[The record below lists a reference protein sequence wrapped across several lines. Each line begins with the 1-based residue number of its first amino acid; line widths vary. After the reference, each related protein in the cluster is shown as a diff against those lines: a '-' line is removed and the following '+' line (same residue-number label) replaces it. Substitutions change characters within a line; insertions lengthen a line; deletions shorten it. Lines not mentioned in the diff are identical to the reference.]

1 VEEKDRGST
10 MVAVRKRPTRESVL
24 STLVHRAVGMP
35 WQRLQVIDGGR
46 RVFRGEVFEMAEEIK
61 SAAAEL
67 KEAFSLRR
75 EEVAADWS
83 RARLMADAGGPWSDA
98 CVDEFLQVSG
108 SRVNRRWILNNL
120 MPATA
125 TLADFLQETAR
136 EEGWRAIWAEVPLL
150 IGPETPR
157 HTIKKVDQIIFLE
170 GPNCFLSELKVTT
183 RPYDSW
189 PSPERHDL
197 QRLRQCRKVLNS
209 PGFKIEGCYLL
220 LADAYGERR
229 PTWIRVELGTSPS

>member
-1 VEEKDRGST
+1 
-10 MVAVRKRPTRESVL
+10 MVAARKRKKRPTKESVL
-24 STLVHRAVGMP
+24 STLVHRAAGLP
-35 WQRLQVIDGGR
+35 WQRLQVIEDGC

-67 KEAFSLRR
+67 KEAFSLPR

-83 RARLMADAGGPWSDA
+83 RARLLADAGGPWSDA
-98 CVDEFLQVSG
+98 CVDEFLLVS
-108 SRVNRRWILNNL
+108 RLRENRRWILDKL

-125 TLADFLQETAR
+125 TLADFLQDTAR

-150 IGPETPR
+150 IGPGTPR
-157 HTIKKVDQIIFLE
+157 PTIKKVDQIVFLG

-183 RPYDSW
+183 CPYASW
-189 PSPERHDL
+189 PSPDQDDL
-197 QRLRQCRKVLNS
+197 QRLRQCRKALNS

-220 LADAYGERR
+220 LADAFGERH
-229 PTWIRVELGTSPS
+229 PLWIRVELGTSPLWL